1 MNIYNLKRNK
11 HFIARLKKINK
22 KKKNIFPY
30 CAEWAHK
37 TGAGSDAPRKWRK
50 KPKKKSKDACCV
62 LLQHI
67 LVSTIKLDIAFVLE
81 IGC

>member
-1 MNIYNLKRNK
+1 MDFNRSDCVLFADFEQNLTLLMNIYNLKRNK

-37 TGAGSDAPRKWRK
+37 TGAGSDAPRK
-50 KPKKKSKDACCV
+50 
-62 LLQHI
+62 
-67 LVSTIKLDIAFVLE
+67 
-81 IGC
+81 